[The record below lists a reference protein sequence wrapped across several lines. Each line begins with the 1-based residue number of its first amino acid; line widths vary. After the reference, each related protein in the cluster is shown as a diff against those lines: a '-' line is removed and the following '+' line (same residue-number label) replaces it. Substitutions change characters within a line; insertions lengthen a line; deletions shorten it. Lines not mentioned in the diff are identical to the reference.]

1 MKTPTTPRPY
11 RQRARAEAARATHT
25 RIMEALVALVME
37 RGTTAVP
44 LADVA
49 TQAGVTV
56 PTVLRHFGSRDGLFH
71 ETFAYAR
78 DQILTEREAPVGDP
92 AAAVDVVVDHYE
104 TRGRGMLTLLAH
116 EAHDDGAA
124 RITAEGRAHHRTW
137 VRTTFAPF
145 LAHRPASDAEAL
157 TDLLVVATD
166 LQTWALLRRDR
177 GLSRDTTAAR
187 MLSLVRAV
195 LHQEAPDG
203 RGPDPD
209 PGRQR

>member
-1 MKTPTTPRPY
+1 MNTPTTTRPY

-25 RIMEALVALVME
+25 RIMDALVALVME

-49 TQAGVTV
+49 ARAGVTV
-56 PTVLRHFGSRDGLFH
+56 PTVLRHFGSRDGLFE

-78 DQILTEREAPVGDP
+78 DVILTEREAPVGDP

-104 TRGRGMLTLLAH
+104 ARGRGMLTLLAH
-116 EAHDDGAA
+116 EAHDAGAA
-124 RITAEGRAHHRTW
+124 RITAEGRAQHRAW
-137 VRTTFAPF
+137 VQTTFAPF
-145 LAHRPASDAEAL
+145 LAPLPAPDAEAL

-177 GLSRDTTAAR
+177 GLPRDTTAAR
-187 MLSLVRAV
+187 MLALVRAV
-195 LHQEAPDG
+195 LAG
-203 RGPDPD
+203 GT
-209 PGRQR
+209 